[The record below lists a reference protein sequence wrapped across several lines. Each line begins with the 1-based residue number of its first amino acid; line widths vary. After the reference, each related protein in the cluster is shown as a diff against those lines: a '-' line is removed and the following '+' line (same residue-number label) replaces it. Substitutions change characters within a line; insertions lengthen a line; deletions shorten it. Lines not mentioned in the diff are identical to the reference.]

1 MKKILD
7 GLEGLIRT
15 LCTFLF
21 LCIAVLIAVQVFTRY
36 VLDMTLSWS
45 EQAARGV
52 FIWLIM
58 LYSGVLVRNGGNL
71 GFDILTQRLKGKGK
85 AACLL
90 FSDLIILA
98 FSGYWFY
105 QSLQLCLSFQNF
117 RFSGLKLPYNAI
129 YAAEPVGAALIAL
142 FTVEVLLRHI
152 REAGGTP
159 AAGIEA
165 MSGSA
170 GADDGT
176 AAAGPAGTDDGT
188 ADPELQERG
197 DMQ

>member
-15 LCTFLF
+15 ICTFLF

-36 VLDMTLSWS
+36 VMDMTLSWS

-52 FIWLIM
+52 FIWMIM

-71 GFDILTQRLKGKGK
+71 GFDILTQRLKGKGRVV
-85 AACLL
+85 CLL

-98 FSGYWFY
+98 FSVYWFY
-105 QSLQLCLSFQNF
+105 QSMQLCLSFRNF

-142 FTVEVLLRHI
+142 FTVEVLLRHL
-152 REAGGTP
+152 RKAGKTP
-159 AAGIEA
+159 AAGVVTA
-165 MSGSA
+165 DGA
-170 GADDGT
+170 GAADAGEP
-176 AAAGPAGTDDGT
+176 AGPGA
-188 ADPELQERG
+188 QERG
-197 DMQ
+197 EEQ